1 MDLTIPIENSFLTIR
16 VAVLA
21 KTKNGFVL
29 EHSPKGY
36 YYFIGGRVK
45 INETS
50 EEAAK
55 RELFEE
61 TNVLAENLIFK
72 TTIEN
77 FFKLESENKIVHEI
91 CFVYVPEEELVI
103 KELAHNRVEI
113 PVTNFE
119 NMDIR
124 PKILKDYIMSGDSRP
139 HVIFKDFI

>member
-1 MDLTIPIENSFLTIR
+1 MDLTIPVENSFLTIR

-29 EHSPKGY
+29 EQSPKGY

-45 INETS
+45 INENS

-55 RELFEE
+55 RELLEE
-61 TNVLAENLIFK
+61 TNVLAEKLIFK
-72 TTIEN
+72 TIIEN

-91 CFVYVPEEELVI
+91 CFVYVLEEELVI
-103 KELAHNRVEI
+103 KELAHNQVEI
-113 PVTNFE
+113 LVADFE
-119 NMDIR
+119 NMDLK
-124 PKILKDYIMSGDSRP
+124 PKILKDYIVSGDNRS